1 MKLTALL
8 KQDLTKTDPPP
19 LTLLKKVQTR
29 LEEFS
34 ETPYLDGLVLLSWA
48 SGLSKSRLLADPGL
62 NLRPEQKAT
71 LENALL
77 QVQNG
82 IPLPYVLGEWDFY
95 QLTFKVSPDVLI
107 PRPETEGLV
116 ERALDW
122 LKKNPGR
129 RDCLEIGTGSGCI
142 AIALANN
149 LPDLRITASDIS
161 ENALELAR
169 RNACFYEVEDQILF
183 HKSDL
188 LEGIE
193 DNFDLVIANLPYI
206 PTEKLLNL
214 KVFQS
219 EPRLAL
225 DGGPDGLSL
234 ITTSLEGVRAL
245 LKPRAVLLLELDE
258 DHGQKACEIALN
270 FFPRAE
276 IQVEQDLSG
285 LDRYLIIQT

>member
-48 SGLSKSRLLADPGL
+48 SGLSKSRLLGDPGP

-82 IPLPYVLGEWDFY
+82 IPLPYVLGEWEFFNLS
-95 QLTFKVSPDVLI
+95 LTIGPDALI

-116 ERALDW
+116 ERALVW
-122 LKKNPGR
+122 LKNNPGR
-129 RDCLEIGTGSGCI
+129 RSCLEIGTGSGCI
-142 AIALANN
+142 AIALAKN
-149 LPDLRITASDIS
+149 LSGLQITASDIS
-161 ENALELAR
+161 RQALEIAR
-169 RNACFYEVEDQILF
+169 GNAQLHGVEDQIVFLE
-183 HKSDL
+183 SDL
-188 LEGIE
+188 LEGIKG
-193 DNFDLVIANLPYI
+193 DFDLLVANLPYI
-206 PTEKLLNL
+206 PTDKLLNL
-214 KVFQS
+214 KVFRF

-234 ITTSLEGVRAL
+234 ITNLLESAGKI

-258 DHGQKACEIALN
+258 DHGQLARELALDYY
-270 FFPRAE
+270 PRAE
-276 IQVEQDLSG
+276 VRIEQDLSG
-285 LDRYLIIQT
+285 LDRYMIIQT

>member
-48 SGLSKSRLLADPGL
+48 SGLSKSRLLADPGP

-116 ERALDW
+116 ERALGW

-129 RDCLEIGTGSGCI
+129 RGCLEIGTGSGCI

-149 LPDLRITASDIS
+149 LSDLQITASDIS
-161 ENALELAR
+161 GKALELAR

-183 HKSDL
+183 QKSDL

-193 DNFDLVIANLPYI
+193 GNFDLVIANLPYI

-234 ITTSLEGVRAL
+234 ITTLLEGVRAF

-258 DHGQKACEIALN
+258 DHGQKACEMALN